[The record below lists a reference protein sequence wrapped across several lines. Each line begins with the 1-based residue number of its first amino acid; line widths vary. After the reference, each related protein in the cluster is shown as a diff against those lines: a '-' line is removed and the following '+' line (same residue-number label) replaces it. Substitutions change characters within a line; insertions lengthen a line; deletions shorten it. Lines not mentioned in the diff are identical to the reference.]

1 VEGGMIS
8 ETVRADW
15 IEDQVFLLRDRFG
28 FPVVMTRPQGVNG
41 ADLLPLSLIG
51 CAAWD
56 ILSILHKQHQAIDG
70 FEVLARSERDPD
82 PPWRF
87 RCIRITYRFRGPNLC
102 AASIQRALKLTE
114 TKYCST
120 YATLR
125 DAVEI
130 TSTYEIVNESG

>member
-1 VEGGMIS
+1 MIS

-15 IEDQVFLLRDRFG
+15 IEGQVFLLRDRSG
-28 FPVVMTRPQGVNG
+28 FPVVMTQPQGVNG

-56 ILSILHKQHQAIDG
+56 ILGILRKQHQPVEG
-70 FEVLARSERDPD
+70 FEVVAESERDPD

-87 RCIRITYRFRGPNLC
+87 RSIRITYRFTGSNLR
-102 AASIQRALKLTE
+102 AEYIQRAIELTE

-125 DAVEI
+125 DAVSI
-130 TSTYEIVNESG
+130 TSAYEIVNESG